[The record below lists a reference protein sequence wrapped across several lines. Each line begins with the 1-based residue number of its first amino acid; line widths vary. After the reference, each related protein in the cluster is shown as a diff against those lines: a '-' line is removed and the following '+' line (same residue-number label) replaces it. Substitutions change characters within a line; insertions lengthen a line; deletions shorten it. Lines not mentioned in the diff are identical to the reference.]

1 MSQIEAG
8 QLEDIDGVNVVE
20 EDGDSVITDS
30 TSGVHQPSSLA
41 APAPH
46 TEGTAEVPPPVSTRP
61 SIATAPAS
69 ASASE
74 GVESLVAQ
82 RSERKETGSA
92 DGSGSAAEG
101 GGSATEGGGAE
112 ADEGKSDASPAAPA
126 SEGGVAAGDTAS
138 VTAAAKSKQEQR
150 ILEILEKPARAR
162 GGHEVQHLGEY
173 LRLRAPKLFS
183 DMPAEAVRTVARR
196 ATLRVA
202 RPNEVLFTQGEKG
215 DKYYLILRGQVA
227 IHIVTGNN
235 GISSLNRATKE
246 YGEHSTQHAERVEKV
261 AARRAA
267 ARIKAERKLGG
278 ITSLLQGQG
287 AEKDGSSG
295 SDDSDDDSDDPAAAA
310 EGERSRR
317 ASAIGSGMSNVE
329 AMVANEA
336 LKYPPLMFVSGGGGK
351 QLPPG
356 VAREQVVVVAE
367 ALKRQ
372 EAISAA
378 AQDDLYEKIAEQ
390 QAAAMMKRAARGLK
404 GGSKDQK
411 SDQDKQLSAAM
422 ALASGLRSSKLVGT
436 IASAV
441 TRGSMRP
448 QDYQDSD
455 FFQVLGR
462 KLGYN
467 NVHDASSPMR
477 RPMTVPDSLL
487 GNVVVKL
494 PPGAGFGEIALLGAA
509 QGMRPPP
516 GQDELT
522 PAQLAELEKL
532 SRRNASAV
540 CIGPQGFDAQL
551 GRVVGNTE
559 QEDEDEAEA
568 RAAAAATS
576 DLPSSPKRGTADGQG
591 GGEFALDAMFGA
603 HPEDG
608 RDKKA
613 LLRGLTYLLVI
624 DRETYLESLTEKA
637 RQELDVKPQYLRH
650 GMGLPLFT
658 DWPTRRL
665 TTIAYALKQRE
676 FPLRSPLFARGGRV
690 RGVFFII
697 KGFVK
702 VTAYAARSA
711 PPAGLA
717 KGLAASV
724 KGMGNARKRVNQ
736 FALNTQRLPVDVVT
750 LGPGSVVGDLGPLGV
765 LPDAR
770 HTTTAVADSSTVEAF
785 FLPQHD
791 FLNLVMRQTDT
802 WVAARLAAEGQR
814 RMQGQRA
821 IMTGLGLS
829 PDVLQSLTPSQQQ
842 AMQRAAEGGVGGVD
856 PYLFQYGDGNEY
868 WETLTGVGQNRNV
881 KFNQEQKQGDSS
893 MPAGLAPEEATTR
906 TAAAAAKDG
915 KPRKQ
920 RDPLSSRIAQA
931 RKAKRLAAQAAT
943 VKAAHA
949 KAFAKVSSLQTSGA
963 AGTAHGAALV
973 SEWSSKQSARRER
986 AVARKRI
993 SDLKA
998 EREKLRRQAR
1008 QRGQAL
1014 GADAGGNDDQWDD
1027 VPDTSDD
1034 SSDEGEHR
1042 GGAHADD
1049 AWLRATGSHKRP
1061 VGGSSTR
1068 FTVPV
1073 AAEGLASASYA
1084 TLQGSRYGQER
1095 QTFAV
1100 TPMMALSAAGQAAK
1114 PTTMVG
1120 GSLMVSLPPSR
1131 LRSAGSLP
1139 HLIMGSA
1146 TALPLPLPPPPP
1158 RGMPPPTAVDRA
1170 PMPLLEISDSM
1181 DHARAHHVSA
1191 LRRLAQTTGLDG
1203 TGRQGKGALPVSAR
1217 GGVGARAGA
1226 PLGGSKASLYR
1237 RAHTPPGRWVGHR
1250 TAGPLSGGMVGSF
1263 AMGANL
1269 NGVQGGMFPPGSP
1282 ILSHAAIESKSPGS
1296 TPPGVQGHDASSPP
1310 RHVPDAETFA
1320 AARQEVLARAA
1331 ASASDGTVVFARPI
1345 AAVPQSEHGSPQ
1357 NSMQSVLSEEAL
1369 AAHNVQAGGS
1379 PGSAGGGASA
1389 VGIGTQPA
1397 YMGGGPAV
1405 SFSAASIS
1413 LSDRNTKKQP
1423 PRTRPVLSSPGTAG
1437 VPAVATHSAFL
1448 PRAVRET
1455 MTSVEA
1461 GHSPLGAE
1469 ATINT
1474 VALSPFSKL
1483 DKGGPV
1489 RSRGGVKKPVPTL
1502 PLHGRLLTD
1511 PTSTAMS
1518 RALYYHETGGG
1529 EGGGDGR
1536 GLLALEGSSAHHHRA
1551 SSARAG
1557 TAGSDMMSRAPSA
1570 ASSTGVV
1577 HGVAGG
1583 VAPVV
1588 GTTRGIRPG
1597 VGRMGGSVRLGQ
1609 QDAISAL
1616 ETALR
1621 HDAPKLGMDRYMQ
1634 LGARRRAAA
1643 EQGGV
1648 AGTGMHGRGSVSAR
1662 EFASTAPAGMQGS
1675 HSARGP
1681 GKSVFVSA
1689 GSRLLSKEALGT
1701 GFAGGGGLGPV
1712 AFGGR
1717 AAVHDTTRDEY
1728 EDVTWQQA
1736 SGRDAPVRGMHAA
1749 VIAEGGEGGLQD
1761 ESLPFAPSLVDAANA
1776 NRGVG
1781 VGGGNARR
1789 MIGSGAA
1796 RTRGSGPIPAW
1807 MQLMA
1812 ASGHKQRVLRDITV
1826 AEAAGIERGSGDD
1839 PLITQSGVAARA
1851 VVIQREKEALRL
1863 AIAQREAA
1871 AAGSRGVSFSRA
1883 SMSGGGSRG
1892 DDGGNMTPVVPSEA
1906 GGIIAAGAAT
1916 RPVWEDTN
1924 RPWRQGAEIEARVH
1938 AAVAAQSKPGPRAP
1952 TSTSVRPG
1960 TSEHAKRATS
1970 SGLSGR
1976 TQELYAAVKLDGTA
1990 VTMSDDLRATA
2001 ANAKAPS
2008 APGAGAGRSGR
2019 TARVAVLRG
2028 RGRTLRVS
2036 GASSFGLPGDAA
2048 STTPAAETKAEHGTQ
2063 DDAFDENAMSTLKFQ
2078 TADLHS
2084 GRSFEGGVASNA
2096 TPHEYANE
2104 FATRIVASAARPA
2117 WSVASLGSLGS
2128 LASRAA
2134 EEAAV
2139 KAEQA
2144 QRDEELAAIV
2154 ASGKAQP
2161 GAGSATGL
2169 AVSHLGLAGRGG
2181 SPLSGSARGAG
2192 SARTLSSR
2200 GLGGSFASMPRRNS
2214 GKAVG
2219 GSAQS
2224 LFRSGSPVDRSTAG
2238 TSSAFM
2244 ASMPEHAFAD
2254 WTTAA
2259 SQHHDEVTAQTTHD
2273 AVAGSGAEAAAQLK
2287 VQSEETNQPEQ
2298 PGADI
2303 AGGVPTAASQAAEPK
2318 ATTEK
2323 EHDEE
2328 AVLAAQEAQAEH
2340 KEEQSEEQAEQSE
2353 PAADAPA
2360 SAVAIAPADEETPP
2374 PSPDASRAVSA
2385 ELRPVTASSAA
2396 SGRDASRAD
2405 SPLAGEVVQTVLESN
2420 DEQSE
2425 DKPEQK
2431 DAVVEEQELPQAAEQ
2446 SQAAATSADEVSAT
2460 AAIEQ
2465 PKRPAASRPGFVV
2478 GVPVVPPPSRARA
2491 TAQLG
2496 VAPLAL
2502 PAPTVA
2508 PTSDSGPPGRVP
2520 GLVLGLPAAPGSTL
2534 PGAHGTGAT
2543 VGAPKRT
2550 PEQIRDLFRSAALAA
2565 VVGVGGFGA
2574 PREASP
2580 PDSNDSVLAVRQGTG
2595 IFRPERRSSLAS
2607 SEYSERSVTGDSAA
2621 GAADVFGPSPPGG
2634 GTGSPTHSVR
2644 SRASRGSAGGSPSTK
2659 NRQRSR
2665 TRALHAK
2672 GNSTQF
2678 SIAEERA
2685 AAAAVPT
2692 LPPTR
2697 VNGRAVSDESQEATP
2712 PGAGFRRT
2720 GSLSGSPMMRGMGRR
2735 TLSSGGGS
2743 PASMGGP
2750 IALSPAAVH
2759 GQGAGGVSPMRAE
2772 KTSSERRG
2780 THGDDDIFSVLS
2792 DEEGGAGGFDAE
2804 PSGGAQSPVPVV
2816 SPLRVDTG
2824 APHSTPKPAVLDPVG
2839 GGRQ

>member
-8 QLEDIDGVNVVE
+8 QLEDIDGVDLLQD
-20 EDGDSVITDS
+20 DGDTVVTDS
-30 TSGVHQPSSLA
+30 TSGEQQPSSLV
-41 APAPH
+41 APPQSVPATDRPKVH
-46 TEGTAEVPPPVSTRP
+46 TEGGAG
-61 SIATAPAS
+61 
-69 ASASE
+69 

-82 RSERKETGSA
+82 RSERKEAAA
-92 DGSGSAAEG
+92 DGAESPTSPSGTDEGAKSAAPPG
-101 GGSATEGGGAE
+101 GGDGAVGGG
-112 ADEGKSDASPAAPA
+112 
-126 SEGGVAAGDTAS
+126 GDTAS
-138 VTAAAKSKQEQR
+138 ATAAAQTKQEQR

-173 LRLRAPKLFS
+173 LRSKAPKLFS

-235 GISSLNRATKE
+235 GISNLNRATKE

-267 ARIKAERKLGG
+267 ARLKAERKMGG
-278 ITSLLQGQG
+278 ITSLLRGTDDAAAPG
-287 AEKDGSSG
+287 VESG
-295 SDDSDDDSDDPAAAA
+295 SDDSDSETEADPAAAA

-317 ASAIGSGMSNVE
+317 ASALGSGMSNVDS
-329 AMVANEA
+329 MVASEA
-336 LKYPPLMFVSGGGGK
+336 LKYPPLMFVAGGGGK

-367 ALKRQ
+367 AHKRQ

-390 QAAAMMKRAARGLK
+390 QAASMMKRAAKGLK
-404 GGSKDQK
+404 GGSKAG
-411 SDQDKQLSAAM
+411 SSNTDKELSVAM
-422 ALASGLRSSKLVGT
+422 ALASGLRTSKLVGT
-436 IASAV
+436 LSSAV

-448 QDYQDSD
+448 RDYKDSD
-455 FFQVLGR
+455 FFQLLGR

-467 NVHDASSPMR
+467 NVHDGGSPMR
-477 RPMTVPDSLL
+477 RPMTVADTLL

-540 CIGPQGFDAQL
+540 CVGPKGFDPQL
-551 GRVVGNTE
+551 GRVVGNEE
-559 QEDEDEAEA
+559 QETEDDAEA
-568 RAAAAATS
+568 RAAAGMDT
-576 DLPSSPKRGTADGQG
+576 PSSPKRGGGDGGVEG
-591 GGEFALDAMFGA
+591 GQFSRDAMFGG
-603 HPEDG
+603 HPEDD

-637 RQELDVKPQYLRH
+637 RQELDVKLQYLRH

-676 FPLRSPLFARGGRV
+676 FPLRSPLFTRGSRV

-724 KGMGNARKRVNQ
+724 KGMGSARKRVNQ
-736 FALNTQRLPVDVVT
+736 FALNTQRLPVDVVA
-750 LGPGSVVGDLGPLGV
+750 LGPGSVVGDLGPQGV

-770 HTTTAVADSSTVEAF
+770 HTTTAVADSSIVDAF

-829 PDVLQSLTPSQQQ
+829 PDVLQSLTPSQLQ
-842 AMQRAAEGGVGGVD
+842 AMQLAAEGGVGGVD
-856 PYLFQYGDGNEY
+856 PYLFKYGDGNEY
-868 WETLTGVGQNRNV
+868 WETLAGVGQNRNV

-893 MPAGLAPEEATTR
+893 MPVGLAPEES
-906 TAAAAAKDG
+906 AKPSSGTQDS
-915 KPRKQ
+915 KPRRQ
-920 RDPLSSRIAQA
+920 RDALSSRIAQA
-931 RKAKRLAAQAAT
+931 KRAKRLAAQAAT
-943 VKAAHA
+943 AKAARA
-949 KAFAKVSSLQTSGA
+949 AAFAKVSSLQTSGA

-993 SDLKA
+993 SDLKS

-1014 GADAGGNDDQWDD
+1014 DADTGGNDDQWAE
-1027 VPDTSDD
+1027 VPDSSDD
-1034 SSDEGEHR
+1034 SSEDGDNRDGQH
-1042 GGAHADD
+1042 DD
-1049 AWLRATGSHKRP
+1049 DTWLRATGDHKRP

-1100 TPMMALSAAGQAAK
+1100 APMMALSAAGQAAK

-1158 RGMPPPTAVDRA
+1158 RGMPPPAAVDRA

-1217 GGVGARAGA
+1217 GVGARAGA
-1226 PLGGSKASLYR
+1226 PLGGSKGSLYR
-1237 RAHTPPGRWVGHR
+1237 RARTPPGRWAGHR

-1263 AMGANL
+1263 ALGANL
-1269 NGVQGGMFPPGSP
+1269 KGGKGGIFPPGSP
-1282 ILSHAAIESKSPGS
+1282 ILSHAAIESKSPGN
-1296 TPPGVQGHDASSPP
+1296 TPADHQNRDVSSPP
-1310 RHVPDAETFA
+1310 RHVPDAETFE

-1331 ASASDGTVVFARPI
+1331 ASTSGGSVVFARP
-1345 AAVPQSEHGSPQ
+1345 VPRTGGGEGGGTAHSLR
-1357 NSMQSVLSEEAL
+1357 SVLSEDSL
-1369 AAHNVQAGGS
+1369 AAHNVQSVHVHAVQESAAG
-1379 PGSAGGGASA
+1379 
-1389 VGIGTQPA
+1389 VGTQHEHPS
-1397 YMGGGPAV
+1397 PAV
-1405 SFSAASIS
+1405 SFSASSMA
-1413 LSDRNTKKQP
+1413 LRDRNSKKTHSRAAQLP
-1423 PRTRPVLSSPGTAG
+1423 TSPGSSS
-1437 VPAVATHSAFL
+1437 VPAVANHSAFL
-1448 PRAVRET
+1448 PRALRET
-1455 MTSVEA
+1455 VTSVEA

-1469 ATINT
+1469 VTINT
-1474 VALSPFSKL
+1474 VSLSPFSKM

-1489 RSRGGVKKPVPTL
+1489 HKRGGSVKSVPAL
-1502 PLHGRLLTD
+1502 PLHGRLLTAL
-1511 PTSTAMS
+1511 TSTAMS

-1529 EGGGDGR
+1529 EGGDAAGGML
-1536 GLLALEGSSAHHHRA
+1536 GLEAIGHQRA
-1551 SSARAG
+1551 GSARCS
-1557 TAGSDMMSRAPSA
+1557 TAGSDARYRPHSS

-1577 HGVAGG
+1577 QGVAGG
-1583 VAPVV
+1583 APAVV
-1588 GTTRGIRPG
+1588 GTTRAVHPSPG
-1597 VGRMGGSVRLGQ
+1597 RLGGSVRVGQ

-1616 ETALR
+1616 EAALR
-1621 HDAPKLGMDRYMQ
+1621 NEAPKLGMDRYTQ

-1643 EQGGV
+1643 EQGG
-1648 AGTGMHGRGSVSAR
+1648 ATGTHLSGRGSASAR
-1662 EFASTAPAGMQGS
+1662 DFSSTAPAGMQGS
-1675 HSARGP
+1675 ASARGG

-1701 GFAGGGGLGPV
+1701 GFAGGGSVGML
-1712 AFGGR
+1712 AYGGR

-1736 SGRDAPVRGMHAA
+1736 SGREDPAPRTSRPAGGDEA
-1749 VIAEGGEGGLQD
+1749 GEGGYHQ

-1789 MIGSGAA
+1789 MIGRGGPTA
-1796 RTRGSGPIPAW
+1796 RDHGPIPAW

-1826 AEAAGIERGSGDD
+1826 AEAAGIERGSGED

-1851 VVIQREKEALRL
+1851 VVIQREKEAKRHAL
-1863 AIAQREAA
+1863 AMRNAA
-1871 AAGSRGVSFSRA
+1871 ANGGGVSLSRGSTSR
-1883 SMSGGGSRG
+1883 GGSR
-1892 DDGGNMTPVVPSEA
+1892 DDGDMTPVVPSEA

-1916 RPVWEDTN
+1916 RPGWEDTS
-1924 RPWRQGAEIEARVH
+1924 RPWRQGAEIEARVQ
-1938 AAVAAQSKPGPRAP
+1938 AAVHAQSKPGPRAP
-1952 TSTSVRPG
+1952 TATSVRPD
-1960 TSEHAKRATS
+1960 TSEHAKRGGS

-1976 TQELYAAVKLDGTA
+1976 TQELYAAVKLDGST
-1990 VTMSDDLRATA
+1990 VTVTDNLKAAA

-2008 APGAGAGRSGR
+2008 APGAGLGKTGR

-2036 GASSFGLPGDAA
+2036 GASNFGLPGDALQTA
-2048 STTPAAETKAEHGTQ
+2048 PATETKAEHGPQ
-2063 DDAFDENAMSTLKFQ
+2063 LQPQYDELSDTIRFQ
-2078 TADLHS
+2078 AADLHS
-2084 GRSFEGGVASNA
+2084 GGSFQGGGESNA
-2096 TPHEYANE
+2096 TPPEYAND

-2134 EEAAV
+2134 EEATV

-2154 ASGKAQP
+2154 ASSKTPQGGRGRRG
-2161 GAGSATGL
+2161 GAL
-2169 AVSHLGLAGRGG
+2169 VISHLGLSTRSG
-2181 SPLSGSARGAG
+2181 SPLNASPRGST
-2192 SARTLSSR
+2192 SARTLSAR
-2200 GLGGSFASMPRRNS
+2200 GLGGSFATMPGR
-2214 GKAVG
+2214 GGGAQG
-2219 GSAQS
+2219 GSAQALS
-2224 LFRSGSPVDRSTAG
+2224 RADSPANANRHEN
-2238 TSSAFM
+2238 SSAFM
-2244 ASMPEHAFAD
+2244 ASMPEHAFSD
-2254 WTTAA
+2254 WTSTNVKPAL
-2259 SQHHDEVTAQTTHD
+2259 VGVP

-2287 VQSEETNQPEQ
+2287 SKAEHQPEQ
-2298 PGADI
+2298 VQEWKTSSSLDHQAEREEPIATANTAEQDATPLPGL
-2303 AGGVPTAASQAAEPK
+2303 PAAPNAE
-2318 ATTEK
+2318 
-2323 EHDEE
+2323 H
-2328 AVLAAQEAQAEH
+2328 QAEH
-2340 KEEQSEEQAEQSE
+2340 SDDKNVGLDETQQGKQAEEAEHHTRVLE
-2353 PAADAPA
+2353 PEVLAPA
-2360 SAVAIAPADEETPP
+2360 
-2374 PSPDASRAVSA
+2374 PSPDAAAMAESA
-2385 ELRPVTASSAA
+2385 ELRPVTADSSIDMPP
-2396 SGRDASRAD
+2396 GDTVKQIT
-2405 SPLAGEVVQTVLESN
+2405 EVTS
-2420 DEQSE
+2420 
-2425 DKPEQK
+2425 K
-2431 DAVVEEQELPQAAEQ
+2431 DA
-2446 SQAAATSADEVSAT
+2446 AAATAT
-2460 AAIEQ
+2460 ATASKGPEATVA
-2465 PKRPAASRPGFVV
+2465 PTADMPRPRPGFVT
-2478 GVPVVPPPSRARA
+2478 GASMLPPPSRNHA

-2496 VAPLAL
+2496 VAQAIS
-2502 PAPTVA
+2502 APVQGFVA
-2508 PTSDSGPPGRVP
+2508 QGGPPGKVQ
-2520 GLVLGLPAAPGSTL
+2520 GLVLGLPALAPPSQPQPPHATAAATGSKLTR
-2534 PGAHGTGAT
+2534 AAIQE
-2543 VGAPKRT
+2543 K
-2550 PEQIRDLFRSAALAA
+2550 FRRAALAA
-2565 VVGVGGFGA
+2565 IVGVGGFGA
-2574 PREASP
+2574 PADP
-2580 PDSNDSVLAVRQGTG
+2580 PRGSAAVDETAVREGTG
-2595 IFRPERRSSLAS
+2595 LYRPKRCLSSSS
-2607 SEYSERSVTGDSAA
+2607 SEHVVGDRTVTGDSAIGA
-2621 GAADVFGPSPPGG
+2621 GDFFGDTPDSTNG
-2634 GTGSPTHSVR
+2634 GSPTHSLK
-2644 SRASRGSAGGSPSTK
+2644 SRVSRGSIGSTSSK

-2665 TRALHAK
+2665 TLALHAR
-2672 GNSTQF
+2672 GNSTKY

-2685 AAAAVPT
+2685 DLAAVPM
-2692 LPPTR
+2692 LPPSR
-2697 VNGRAVSDESQEATP
+2697 VNGRQVSDDFDAD
-2712 PGAGFRRT
+2712 GAGASATQFRRT
-2720 GSLSGSPMMRGMGRR
+2720 ASLTGSPIHRGMGRR
-2735 TLSSGGGS
+2735 TMSTGGS
-2743 PASMGGP
+2743 PAHSAGGAT
-2750 IALSPAAVH
+2750 ISLSPAAIMPGH
-2759 GQGAGGVSPMRAE
+2759 DGAGGVSPSRVEAA
-2772 KTSSERRG
+2772 SPVRRG

-2792 DEEGGAGGFDAE
+2792 DEEGGAGGLGE
-2804 PSGGAQSPVPVV
+2804 SGGGRHSPLPVV
-2816 SPLRVDTG
+2816 TPLRVDTG
-2824 APHSTPKPAVLDPVG
+2824 AFRTPTAPPADGTPGRQSRQSTPDSGGDFTSPAGIAMAD
-2839 GGRQ
+2839 GRESRES